1 MNLLDMFVNED
12 IGMAKPQR
20 TARRNILCKSVQGKL
35 LELGETKEDDRS
47 SNMATLSAKIKNSRF

>member
-12 IGMAKPQR
+12 IGLSKPQR

-35 LELGETKEDDRS
+35 LELGETREDDKS
-47 SNMATLSAKIKNSRF
+47 SAMATLSTKIKNSRF